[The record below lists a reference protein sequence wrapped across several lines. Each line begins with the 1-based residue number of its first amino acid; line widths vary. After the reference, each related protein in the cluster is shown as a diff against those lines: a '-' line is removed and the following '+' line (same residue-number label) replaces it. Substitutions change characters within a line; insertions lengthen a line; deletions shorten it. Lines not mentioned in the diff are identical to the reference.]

1 MNSKIL
7 GVVAVGLL
15 AGAVGAHAT
24 TIQFST
30 TGVVTLA
37 EDGNPFGVA
46 VNDTILLTGEY
57 DDSFYDGTGAG
68 EVSFGE
74 GTGNSLS
81 LFVGALTLT
90 EADEGRGSLFPFA
103 TFMDGNVTGFH
114 FLTIGD
120 DNAFGIVFSSS
131 IFEPGFRGS
140 GIGTGEDPPGEIAG
154 VWKFQTVPDPS
165 TLALLGLGLLALG
178 LTRRRSAY

>member
-90 EADEGRGSLFPFA
+90 EADEGRGSLFPFV

-154 VWKFQTVPDPS
+154 VWNFQTVPEPS
-165 TLALLGLGLLALG
+165 TLSLFLIVAVGVSLP
-178 LTRRRSAY
+178 RFRNSR